1 VANEACGGATFYV
14 SWFIFCPQTANCKAV
29 GGAVVHFGSDFSR
42 RLPMVK
48 LLAALLSFLVH
59 ILSAYCRWRSCWRR
73 CCLFWFIFCPQTA
86 KGEAFFGGAVVYFGS
101 YFVRRLAVAKLVA
114 ALLSTQLP
122 GVNPALAATDTLNL
136 LLDLFFKYSLNNFLH
151 AQVPPLF
158 FFNTVWSGCIF
169 AFEGRH
175 RKAVFPDF
183 GSVVS
188 GSSRSRFKKAK
199 IFPKKGK
206 NEELHS

>member
-1 VANEACGGATFYV
+1 M
-14 SWFIFCPQTANCKAV
+14 
-29 GGAVVHFGSDFSR
+29 
-42 RLPMVK
+42 PMAK
-48 LLAALLSFLVH
+48 LLAALLSVLIRGECGDGNNNISIRLPVSKLLALLSILVH
-59 ILSAYCRWRSCWRR
+59 ILPADCQWQSCWRR

-86 KGEAFFGGAVVYFGS
+86 NSEPVGGAVVYFIS

-158 FFNTVWSGCIF
+158 FFNTVWMHICL
-169 AFEGRH
+169 
-175 RKAVFPDF
+175 RKEDT
-183 GSVVS
+183 
-188 GSSRSRFKKAK
+188 
-199 IFPKKGK
+199 GK
-206 NEELHS
+206 QCFRIRIQFYQ